1 MARRYHPR
9 RVRDYYAHTLK
20 PHGPVEWA
28 DQRTSMADAYTALC
42 LHAGVDIDDIDP
54 SDGLDYSRRQYDAV
68 RDSWQDLIEQH
79 GISDWATREM
89 SKTFERWSTR
99 RPQFTDDDNWLK
111 LAEQWQLTH
120 VDRKEG
126 RHG

>member
-1 MARRYHPR
+1 MARSYHPR
-9 RVRDYYAHTLK
+9 RVRDYYAHTFK

-28 DQRTSMADAYTALC
+28 DQRTSMADAFTALC
-42 LHAGVDIDDIDP
+42 LYFGVDIDDIDP
-54 SDGLDYSRRQYDAV
+54 SDGLDYSRRQYEGV
-68 RDSWQDLIEQH
+68 RDSWQNLIEQH

-89 SKTFERWSTR
+89 TKTFEHWADR
-99 RPQFTDDDNWLK
+99 RPQFTNGDNWLK

-120 VDRKEG
+120 MGRKEG